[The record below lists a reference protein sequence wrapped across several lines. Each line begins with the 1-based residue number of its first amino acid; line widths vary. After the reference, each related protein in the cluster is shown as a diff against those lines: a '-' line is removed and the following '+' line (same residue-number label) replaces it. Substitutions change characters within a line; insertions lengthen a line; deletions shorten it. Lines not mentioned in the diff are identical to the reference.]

1 MKTNKSKIRKYIY
14 EHVPMNKFGDI
25 QDIFN
30 LCTYLC
36 TDNHFTTGSTYIID
50 GGQTKAFS

>member
-1 MKTNKSKIRKYIY
+1 
-14 EHVPMNKFGDI
+14 MNKFGDI